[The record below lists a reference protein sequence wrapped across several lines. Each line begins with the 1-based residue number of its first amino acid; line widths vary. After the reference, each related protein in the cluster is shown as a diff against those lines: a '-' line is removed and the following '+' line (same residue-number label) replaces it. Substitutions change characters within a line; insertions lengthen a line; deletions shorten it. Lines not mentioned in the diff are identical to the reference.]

1 MESGD
6 TGPIGDGIQFRAAIF
21 DRQVRHLDEDEALYS
36 YVHGSD
42 ILWIDLVVSDIPRG
56 DSVLQERFGFHPL
69 LVEDAL
75 SPHERPTLSTDE
87 DDLIFFVVPGVQPNG
102 AEERFVE
109 IAFFVRPNAVVTVAT
124 ERLATL
130 DRWFESCVKRSH
142 SKHDNV
148 IDIAHSIIDVI
159 VDDYYPV
166 IDTLNELIDELEE
179 SVYGGRHVEIGESL
193 AVKRRLLEV
202 RRRVGPLRDILNGL
216 LRRDLAIIP
225 EASFVYFQ
233 DIYDHTLR
241 IIEVIDMERDILSA
255 VMDAHLSVQSNR
267 LNRIMQNMTII
278 STLLMTAAFVAGIYG
293 MNFKFMPEID
303 WPYGYAFAW
312 GLMIALC
319 SFELWI
325 FKKKGWM

>member
-1 MESGD
+1 MTE
-6 TGPIGDGIQFRAAIF
+6 GIQFRAAIF
-21 DRQVRHLDEDEALYS
+21 EGTVRHLSEDEALYS

-42 ILWIDLVVSDIPRG
+42 ILWIDIIAEDLQKADQL
-56 DSVLQERFGFHPL
+56 LQEQYGFHPL

-87 DDLIFFVVPGVQPNG
+87 EDLIFFVVPGVQPVPG
-102 AEERFVE
+102 SETYIEV
-109 IAFFVRPNAVVTVAT
+109 AFFVRPNAVVTVSTAK
-124 ERLATL
+124 LNTL
-130 DRWFESCVKRSH
+130 DRWFDSCARRSH

-148 IDIAHSIIDVI
+148 IDIAHALVDVI

-166 IDTLNELIDELEE
+166 LDALNEEIDELEE
-179 SVYGGRHVEIGESL
+179 SIYAGRHVEIADSL
-193 AVKRRLLEV
+193 AIKRRLLEM

-216 LRRDLAIIP
+216 LRRDVAIIP
-225 EASFVYFQ
+225 ADSYVYFQ
-233 DIYDHTLR
+233 DVYDHALR

-255 VMDAHLSVQSNR
+255 VMDAHISMQSNR

-278 STLLMTAAFVAGIYG
+278 STLLMTAAFVAGVYG
-293 MNFKFMPEID
+293 MNFKFMPELN
-303 WPYGYAFAW
+303 WPYGYPFAW
-312 GLMIALC
+312 ALMLGLC

>member
-1 MESGD
+1 MTE
-6 TGPIGDGIQFRAAIF
+6 GIRYRAAIF
-21 DRQVRHLDEDEALYS
+21 DGTVKHLNEEEAFYS
-36 YVHGSD
+36 YVHGAD
-42 ILWIDLVVSDIPRG
+42 ILWIDIVAEDFVKAAQL
-56 DSVLQERFGFHPL
+56 LHEQYGFHPL

-75 SPHERPTLSTDE
+75 SPNERPTLSSDE
-87 DDLIFFVVPGVQPNG
+87 EDLIFFVAPGIQKSSG
-102 AEERFVE
+102 DSEKYVE
-109 IAFFVRPNAVVTVAT
+109 VAFFIRSNAVVTVAT
-124 ERLATL
+124 EPLTTL
-130 DRWFESCVKRSH
+130 DRWFAECSRRNH
-142 SKHDNV
+142 TKHDNV
-148 IDIAHSIIDVI
+148 INIAHSLIDII

-166 IDTLNELIDELEE
+166 LDQLNDEIDEMEDVIY
-179 SVYGGRHVEIGESL
+179 SGGRVEIGDSL
-193 AVKRRLLEV
+193 ALKRRLLEM

-216 LRRDLAIIP
+216 LRRDLALIP
-225 EASFVYFQ
+225 ENSYVYFQ
-233 DIYDHTLR
+233 DVYDHTLR

-278 STLLMTAAFVAGIYG
+278 STLLMTAAFVAGVYG
-293 MNFKFMPEID
+293 MNFRNLPELD